1 VGNPYNIPEQ
11 ARTKNPLKMSQIN
24 DWAHQENKS
33 NRKEQLT
40 KAIQELPKDSPI
52 DFGSSAVK

>member
-1 VGNPYNIPEQ
+1 
-11 ARTKNPLKMSQIN
+11 MSQIN